1 MLDGALAFAIPT
13 KLGQHLTVKSQR
25 SSDINWVSKDAQGN
39 TWFESKISLLD
50 FKPVETTNEDISVR
64 LTKLL
69 KSAVR
74 LNSEFLSKWNGFKIE
89 TTLEFDQL
97 WGLGSSSTLTHMV
110 AQWADVHPILLH
122 FKAFDGS
129 GYDVACAGSD
139 TPILYQLDGDN
150 ISYEPLDQFKP
161 KFIDSIYFVHLNQK
175 QSTDASIEY
184 YSRKVKGKA
193 KKEFVKS
200 LTDCTESLI
209 DSKSLTAFEEVVN
222 EHEVIVSKALDLTCV
237 KEQYFADYWGSI
249 KSLGAWGG
257 DFIMV
262 TSSKSKKETQ
272 AYFADKGFSTFLT
285 HSELLI

>member
-13 KLGQHLTVKSQR
+13 KFGQRLTVKSHR
-25 SSDINWVSKDAQGN
+25 SSDIIWESKDVKGN

-50 FKPVETTNEDISVR
+50 FKPIETTNEDISVR

-89 TTLEFDQL
+89 TKLEFDQL

-122 FKAFDGS
+122 FKAFEGS

-161 KFIDSIYFVHLNQK
+161 KFIDSIYFVHLNKK
-175 QSTDASIEY
+175 QSTDTSIEY
-184 YSRKVKGKA
+184 YSRTVKGKA
-193 KKEFVKS
+193 KKDFVKA
-200 LTDCTESLI
+200 LTNCTESLI
-209 DSKSLTAFEEVVN
+209 ESNTLDSFEEIIN
-222 EHEVIVSKALDLTCV
+222 EHEALVSKTLDLTCIK
-237 KEQYFADYWGSI
+237 KEYFSDYWGSI

-257 DFIMV
+257 DFVMA
-262 TSSKSKKETQ
+262 TSNKSQKETQ
-272 AYFADKGFSTFLT
+272 AYFAGKGFATFLT